1 MYIHYICSRNQFLLV
16 RLEDEIKQSTFQS
29 EGQKAYLNILFTSG
43 WLSLRQAAAFRPYG
57 LTLPQFNVLRI
68 LRGQHPRPATVA
80 MLIERMLDKTS
91 NASRIVDKLEEKK
104 LVTRTVC
111 PANRRAV
118 DICITEAGLAL
129 LQHID
134 DSGLTDFRQSSLNT
148 LTESELEL
156 LNQLLDKIRA

>member
-1 MYIHYICSRNQFLLV
+1 MYLHYICSRNQFLLV
-16 RLEDEIKQSTFQS
+16 RLEDEIKQSAFQS

-57 LTLPQFNVLRI
+57 VTLPQFNILRI
-68 LRGQHPRPATVA
+68 LRGQHPKPATVA

-118 DICITEAGLAL
+118 DIRITEEGLAL
-129 LQHID
+129 LRQID
-134 DSGLTDFRQSSLNT
+134 ENHMTDFRQFGLET
-148 LTESELEL
+148 LTEEELTQ
-156 LNQLLDKIRA
+156 LNYLLDKLRA

>member
-1 MYIHYICSRNQFLLV
+1 V
-16 RLEDEIKQSTFQS
+16 RLEDEIKQPTFQS

-57 LTLPQFNVLRI
+57 ITLPQFNVLRI
-68 LRGQHPRPATVA
+68 LRGQHPLPATVA
-80 MLIERMLDKTS
+80 LLIERMLDKTS

-118 DICITEAGLAL
+118 DIRITEGGLHL
-129 LQHID
+129 LRQID
-134 DSGLTDFRQSSLNT
+134 DSGLTDVRSNGMSGLS
-148 LTESELEL
+148 ESEYVL

>member
-1 MYIHYICSRNQFLLV
+1 M

-29 EGQKAYLNILFTSG
+29 EGQKAYLNIIYTSG
-43 WLSLRQAAAFRPYG
+43 WLTLRQAAAFRPYG

-68 LRGQHPRPATVA
+68 LRGQHPKPATVA
-80 MLIERMLDKTS
+80 LLIERMLDKTS

-118 DICITEAGLAL
+118 DIRITETGLQL
-129 LQHID
+129 LHQID
-134 DSGLTDFRQSSLNT
+134 ESGLTDARRNGMNVLSD
-148 LTESELEL
+148 SEAAL
-156 LNQLLDKIRA
+156 LNELLDKIRA

>member
-1 MYIHYICSRNQFLLV
+1 M
-16 RLEDEIKQSTFQS
+16 RLEDEIKQPTFQS
-29 EGQKAYLNILFTSG
+29 EGQKAYLNIIYTSG

-68 LRGQHPRPATVA
+68 LRGQHPKPATVA
-80 MLIERMLDKTS
+80 LLIDRMLDKTS

-118 DICITEAGLAL
+118 DICITDAGLAL
-129 LQHID
+129 LGQID
-134 DSGLTDFRQSSLNT
+134 DSGLTDIRQNGMSALSDSEAAQLN
-148 LTESELEL
+148 E
-156 LNQLLDKIRA
+156 LLDKIRA